1 MNLYL
6 LQLTKAGTPKRT
18 YDTVR
23 GFVVAAVDSESAR
36 VFAAGRC
43 ACECGHSHRD
53 ESDDEC
59 VWRDGE
65 LATAT
70 LIGRAVEGVSEGIV
84 LRDFCAG

>member
-6 LQLTKAGTPKRT
+6 LRLTEAGTPESP

-23 GFVVAAVDSESAR
+23 GFVVAAQDSESAR
-36 VFAAGRC
+36 GFASTRCGDECSCQRGR
-43 ACECGHSHRD
+43 AS
-53 ESDDEC
+53 SDC

-65 LATAT
+65 YATAT